1 MQKAS
6 GGTSKSKTMS
16 PLARDILKGFEE
28 AIAIAKGEMEPAR
41 IYTDVDVA
49 KIRAKLKL
57 SQAEFAA
64 MIQVSKR
71 VVQEWEQHRKAPSG
85 AARTLLKAVEKHPK
99 TLQKVLQSL

>member
-28 AIAIAKGEMEPAR
+28 AIAKGEMEPAR